1 MATPLIRTLQPA
13 GGTFY
18 AFSSASRDL
27 SKTFNNDQVK
37 LEFSKFALLNIPDVS
52 VPANKQN
59 YIQFRTIDGSIF
71 TGLSGDNNINL
82 SQSFQNYALN
92 LETLLLTDENYNSG
106 LKKTTA
112 ERIFFKWLKELGAIR
127 FRDSN
132 NLEKNPNLNE
142 PRFVEEDKSMS
153 GQRRYQRV
161 VEYVGNIDVT
171 NSVQKSG
178 QSYSEVYINV
188 PTRVGNTPTILF
200 ESIEDDNYQPDMII
214 SNNSE
219 LLFGRSSATIH
230 PDGLSINAFYDYD
243 ANITYS
249 DSNADWHNSQAI
261 DSYFTEPLTF
271 TDSSSVEITK
281 VSSDYLGLV
290 QPFSDINYLRSKL
303 DGISI
308 DFEGIN
314 YNDIA
319 SDPKI
324 STLQEYNSV
333 EASSNFEFNCVLV
346 YYDIYDVSN
355 PDDRSTNLYGVIFLD
370 NLTPTLNSS
379 YIQRLQKFKPNSV
392 TGLNGNAWSLILNVK
407 FDTTIDNSAI
417 ETVINEY
424 STFSMDLFIDASTQL
439 QEAAKT
445 LIDTQAS
452 FLSIVNRVNELENA
466 IYSTEDLN
474 EVKIRLSELE
484 SNIENSKLALGDSTA
499 LLDLISKNNDNINS
513 IINGDIPI
521 EMQYNTDVIK
531 AGPGV
536 VIDKSVPN
544 KIKIENKNQKYNL
557 NLLYRD
563 PEFTDIIDINSQ
575 LDLNQNNIDVYIQL
589 AEFTNM
595 FRIYTE
601 NLALS
606 NINIF
611 INDTTSLF
619 KEGQVLK
626 FVWENELDLDNRNI
640 LIYTDVLNRFGQGSY
655 NKLIATIPSTEL
667 ISNKP
672 IFELICLDE
681 VNYTFAVDIIR

>member
-1 MATPLIRTLQPA
+1 MATPLIRTLQA
-13 GGTFY
+13 QGGTFY

-37 LEFSKFALLNIPDVS
+37 LEFSRFALLNIPDVS
-52 VPANKQN
+52 TPSNKQN

-106 LKKTTA
+106 LKKTAA

-127 FRDSN
+127 FRDAN
-132 NLEKNPNLNE
+132 NIEKNPSLNDL
-142 PRFVEEDKSMS
+142 RFVEEDSSLS

-188 PTRVGNTPTILF
+188 PTRVGNTPTVLF

-219 LLFGRSSATIH
+219 FIFGRSSSTIH
-230 PDGLSINAFYDYD
+230 PNGLSIDAFYDYD

-249 DSNADWHNSQAI
+249 DSNANWHNSQAI

-308 DFEGIN
+308 DFNGIN
-314 YNDIA
+314 YNA
-319 SDPKI
+319 VANDPKI

-333 EASSNFEFNCVLV
+333 DSSSNFEFNCVLV

-355 PDDRSTNLYGVIFLD
+355 PDDRATNLYGVIFLD

-452 FLSIVNRVNELENA
+452 FISIVNRVNELENS

-474 EVKIRLSELE
+474 AVKIRLGELE
-484 SNIENSKLALGDSTA
+484 ANIENSKLALGDSTA
-499 LLDLISKNNDNINS
+499 LLDLISKNNDSINS

-521 EMQYNTDVIK
+521 EIQYNTDVIK
-531 AGPGV
+531 AGPGII
-536 VIDKSVPN
+536 IDKSVPN
-544 KIKIENKNQKYNL
+544 KIKVENKNQKYNL
-557 NLLYRD
+557 NLIYND
-563 PEFTDIIDINSQ
+563 SEFTDIININSQ
-575 LDLNQNNIDVYIQL
+575 LDLNQNNIECYIQL
-589 AEFTNM
+589 TEFTNM
-595 FRIYTE
+595 IRIYSE
-601 NLALS
+601 NVALN
-606 NINIF
+606 NINMF
-611 INDTTSLF
+611 INDTTSAF
-619 KEGQVLK
+619 KQGQVIK
-626 FVWENELDLDNRNI
+626 FVWENELNLANRNI
-640 LIYTDVLNRFGQGSY
+640 LIYTDVLNKFGQGSY
-655 NKLIATIPSTEL
+655 NKLIATIPSADL
-667 ISNKP
+667 ISSKP

-681 VNYTFAVDIIR
+681 INYTFAVDIIR

>member
-52 VPANKQN
+52 TPTNKQN

-92 LETLLLTDENYNSG
+92 LESLLLVDENYNSG
-106 LKKTTA
+106 LKETVA

-132 NLEKNPNLNE
+132 NNEKNPNLNDV
-142 PRFVEEDKSMS
+142 RFVEEDSSIS

-200 ESIEDDNYQPDMII
+200 ESKADDNYQPDMII

-230 PDGLSINAFYDYD
+230 PDGLSIDAFYDFD
-243 ANITYS
+243 ANITYT
-249 DSNADWHNSQAI
+249 DPNANWHNSNGII

-271 TDSSSVEITK
+271 TDSTSVEITK
-281 VSSDYLGLV
+281 VSSDYLGV
-290 QPFSDINYLRSKL
+290 PQFSDVNYLRSRL

-308 DFEGIN
+308 DFDGIN

-319 SDPKI
+319 NDPKI

-333 EASSNFEFNCVLV
+333 ESSSNFEFNCVLV

-355 PDDRSTNLYGVIFLD
+355 PDDRATNLYGVIFLD

-407 FDTTIDNSAI
+407 FDTTVDNSAI

-452 FLSIVNRVNELENA
+452 FLSIVNRVNELENV

-474 EVKIRLSELE
+474 NVKIRLSELE

-513 IINGDIPI
+513 IISGNIPI
-521 EMQYNTDVIK
+521 EIQYNTDVIK
-531 AGPGV
+531 QGQGII
-536 VIDKSVPN
+536 IDKSVPN

-557 NLLYRD
+557 NLIYTD
-563 PEFTDIIDINSQ
+563 SEFTNIINFNNQ
-575 LDLNQNNIDVYIQL
+575 LDLNQNNIDCYIQL
-589 AEFTNM
+589 GEFTNM
-595 FRIYTE
+595 IRIYSE

-606 NINIF
+606 NINIY
-611 INDTTSLF
+611 INDTTATF
-619 KEGQVLK
+619 KEGQTIK
-626 FVWENELDLDNRNI
+626 FVWENELNLDNRNI
-640 LIYTDVLNRFGQGSY
+640 LIYTDVLNKFGQGSY
-655 NKLIATIPSTEL
+655 NKLIATIPSTDL
-667 ISNKP
+667 ISSKP

-681 VNYTFAVDIIR
+681 INYTFAVDIIR